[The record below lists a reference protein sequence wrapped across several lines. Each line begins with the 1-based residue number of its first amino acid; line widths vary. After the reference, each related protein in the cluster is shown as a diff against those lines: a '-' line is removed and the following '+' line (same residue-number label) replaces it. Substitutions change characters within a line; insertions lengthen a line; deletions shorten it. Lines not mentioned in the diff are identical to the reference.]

1 MIGAQAQRGTRG
13 WWLIALRWAAA
24 VAVVGVLLH
33 FLPVAPLRG
42 AVARVP
48 VSRFI
53 AVLLGYLL
61 AHGVG
66 VAKWRMVV
74 NAAGAELDFA
84 TSAQCYFGG
93 LFGTLF
99 LPSIVGGDVVRLAV
113 GLQRSPR
120 PAAVLMGNMVD
131 RFLDVSAQA
140 GLVVLGLALLP
151 ESELL
156 PERMEDILEHGF
168 FEIGLGLIVL
178 AVSLFLLRKKI
189 MSGRSVRF
197 RRRLARLRHAL
208 RSVSKRPR
216 VLILG
221 WVMGTGIQTTFLLLT
236 AQLAVYCGL
245 RMPLRAWLF
254 AWPLAKLAAVLPLTQ
269 GGIGVREAALVAL
282 LAPLGAPGPLVLAA
296 GLVWEGVVIAG
307 GLIAGA
313 VALVLRRQAS
323 QDERFLAG
331 TPRTKKDY

>member
-1 MIGAQAQRGTRG
+1 MIGTRSQRGTRG
-13 WWLIALRWAAA
+13 WWFTGLRWAAA
-24 VAVVGVLLH
+24 LLVIGVLLH
-33 FLPVAPLRG
+33 FLPMGPLWD
-42 AVARVP
+42 AIARVP

-61 AHGVG
+61 AHCVG
-66 VAKWRMVV
+66 VLKWRMVV

-120 PAAVLMGNMVD
+120 PAAVLTGNLVD
-131 RFLDVSAQA
+131 RFLDVMAQA

-151 ESELL
+151 DSDLV
-156 PERMEDILEHGF
+156 PERLEDTLEHGF
-168 FEIGLGLIVL
+168 LEIGLGLTVL
-178 AVSLFLLRKKI
+178 TVSLFFLRRRI
-189 MSGRSVRF
+189 LRGRSVRF

-208 RSVSKRPR
+208 RSVSQRPS
-216 VLILG
+216 VLVLG

-245 RMPLRAWLF
+245 RLPLRAWLF

-282 LAPLGAPGPLVLAA
+282 LAPLWAPGPLVLAA

-307 GLIAGA
+307 GLISGA
-313 VALVLRRQAS
+313 VALVLRRQAG
-323 QDERFLAG
+323 G
-331 TPRTKKDY
+331 TGVS

>member
-1 MIGAQAQRGTRG
+1 MINARGKQSSRG
-13 WWLIALRWAAA
+13 WLLIILRWAAA
-24 VAVVGVLLH
+24 LVVLGVLLH
-33 FLPVAPLRG
+33 FLPLGPIRA
-42 AVARVP
+42 AIARVP
-48 VSRFI
+48 ASRFL

-61 AHGVG
+61 VHCVG

-74 NAAGAELDFA
+74 NAAGAQLDFA

-113 GLQRSPR
+113 GLRRSPR
-120 PAAVLMGNMVD
+120 PAAVLTGNLVD
-131 RFLDVSAQA
+131 RFLDVTAQA
-140 GLVVLGLALLP
+140 GLVLLGVLLIPELELVPEELEDRLENAFFILAAGVILL
-151 ESELL
+151 
-156 PERMEDILEHGF
+156 
-168 FEIGLGLIVL
+168 LIV
-178 AVSLFLLRKKI
+178 VFRLRKRI
-189 MSGRSVRF
+189 LADRSMRF

-216 VLILG
+216 VLALG
-221 WVMGTGIQTTFLLLT
+221 WLLGTCIQAAFLMLT

-245 RMPLRAWLF
+245 ALPLRTWLF

-282 LAPLGAPGPLVLAA
+282 LTPFGAPGHLVLAA

-313 VALVLRRQAS
+313 VAITLRKRVDQVA
-323 QDERFLAG
+323 A
-331 TPRTKKDY
+331 P

>member
-1 MIGAQAQRGTRG
+1 MRDSVDVQVQGVSRG
-13 WWLIALRWAAA
+13 WWLIGVRWVAALA
-24 VAVVGVLLH
+24 VIGALLH
-33 FLPVAPLRG
+33 FLPVGTLRD
-42 AVARVP
+42 AIARVP
-48 VSRFI
+48 VSRFL

-61 AHGVG
+61 AHSIGVM
-66 VAKWRMVV
+66 KWRMVV

-113 GLQRSPR
+113 GLRRSSR
-120 PAAVLMGNMVD
+120 PAAVLTGNVVD
-131 RFLDVSAQA
+131 RFLDVAAQA
-140 GLVVLGLALLP
+140 GLVALGLALLP
-151 ESELL
+151 GSNLL
-156 PERMEDILEHGF
+156 PEGLENTLKRGF
-168 FEIGLGLIVL
+168 FEIALGLIIL
-178 AVSLFLLRKKI
+178 LISLFLLRKKI
-189 MSGRSVRF
+189 LSGRSVRF

-208 RSVSKRPR
+208 RSVSKRPWT
-216 VLILG
+216 LMLG
-221 WVMGTGIQTTFLLLT
+221 WVMGTAIQTTFLLLT

-245 RMPLRAWLF
+245 RLPLRAWLF

-313 VALVLRRQAS
+313 VALVLGRRTS
-323 QDERFLAG
+323 
-331 TPRTKKDY
+331 

>member
-1 MIGAQAQRGTRG
+1 MKSAHSRGSLRG
-13 WWLIALRWAAA
+13 WLLIILRWAAA
-24 VAVVGVLLH
+24 LLVLGVLLH
-33 FLPVAPLRG
+33 FLPLAPLRE
-42 AVARVP
+42 AIARVP
-48 VSRFI
+48 VSSFF

-61 AHGVG
+61 AHSAG

-120 PAAVLMGNMVD
+120 PAAVLTGNVVD
-131 RFLDVSAQA
+131 RFLDVMAQA
-140 GLVVLGLALLP
+140 GLVLLGLLLIPELDLVPDDVEHKVRGALP
-151 ESELL
+151 
-156 PERMEDILEHGF
+156 GVAC
-168 FEIGLGLIVL
+168 GLIVL
-178 AVSLFLLRKKI
+178 LGLLWLLRKRI
-189 MSGRSVRF
+189 LGGRSVRF

-216 VLILG
+216 VLALG
-221 WVMGTGIQTTFLLLT
+221 WLAGTCVQLAFLMLT
-236 AQLAVYCGL
+236 AHLAVKCGL
-245 RMPLRAWLF
+245 TLPLRAWLF
-254 AWPLAKLAAVLPLTQ
+254 AWPLAKVAAVLPLTQ

-282 LAPLGAPGPLVLAA
+282 LSPFGAPGHLVLAA

-307 GLIAGA
+307 GVLAGA
-313 VALVLRRQAS
+313 AALVLRKRS
-323 QDERFLAG
+323 ERSVSRNG
-331 TPRTKKDY
+331 